1 MTESGLD
8 AVGSILNLT
17 LGLLTLYLVRK
28 NQSVRWN
35 EKIAGLAFAWMFI
48 GKSIVNMSTYLI
60 DSNSSGDIDFEN
72 VVATSTVQFLQGM
85 VMYSDEIFT
94 TTIFILCLFYP
105 IPLLRTERQ
114 IKIGLTLVFSFLIY
128 RAIVFTAFGPNILFI
143 PGAIYF
149 LPGVVWGANYMRFR
163 QLEVTQNIQD
173 AKHIADV
180 SLICLI
186 LLMGGIWLYWP
197 GMLFQANYFYTID
210 IWGGALSSDIY
221 DYSWQAFYAASVGLG
236 ICILF
241 MELYCA
247 TKRRA
252 SPIGIV
258 FLSYFL
264 IGFAGYFILSKT
276 ATTGSSF
283 DQLQM
288 TWDMFTFSVH
298 YDIMRPVIAMFIL
311 LNYGLVKAENP
322 SDFRIA
328 KTGTIVLVVVSTSVL
343 LELVQYVMPFSE
355 IISAAILG
363 IIIAVGVGWE
373 EKVFD
378 NLITEFRPLNDIL
391 DEVHFATP
399 EVELDESFSKKFNLT
414 FLTYIGVSLL
424 LAFVIGV
431 TDGLVGG

>member
-1 MTESGLD
+1 MSESGLD

-17 LGLLTLYLVRK
+17 LGLLTLYLVGRNK
-28 NQSVRWN
+28 SARWN

-72 VVATSTVQFLQGM
+72 VVATSTVQFLQAL

-105 IPLLRTERQ
+105 IPLLRTKRQ
-114 IKIGLTLVFSFLIY
+114 IKIGLTIIFSFLIY

-143 PGAIYF
+143 PGAIYL
-149 LPGVVWGANYMRFR
+149 LPGLVWGANYIRFR
-163 QLEVTQNIQD
+163 QLEITKIESD

-210 IWGGALSSDIY
+210 VWGASLSSDLY
-221 DYSWQAFYAASVGLG
+221 DYSWQAFYAISVGLG
-236 ICILF
+236 ICIMF
-241 MELYCA
+241 MEIYCA
-247 TKRRA
+247 TKRRI

-258 FLSYFL
+258 FLLYFTV
-264 IGFAGYFILSKT
+264 GFAGYFILSKT
-276 ATTGSSF
+276 ATTGSSL
-283 DQLQM
+283 DQLQL

-322 SDFRIA
+322 TDFRIA

-343 LELVQYVMPFSE
+343 LELIQYVIPISE

-373 EKVFD
+373 EKVFN
-378 NLITEFRPLNDIL
+378 NLITEFKPLNDIL
-391 DEVHFATP
+391 DEMHFTTP
-399 EVELDESFSKKFNLT
+399 EIELDGSISKKLNLA
-414 FLTYIGVSLL
+414 FLTYIGVTLL
-424 LAFVIGV
+424 LAFVIGM
-431 TDGLVGG
+431 TDGLGGV

>member
-1 MTESGLD
+1 MSESGLD

-28 NQSVRWN
+28 NKSILWN

-105 IPLLRTERQ
+105 IPLLRTKRQ
-114 IKIGLTLVFSFLIY
+114 IKIGLTVVFSFLIY
-128 RAIVFTAFGPNILFI
+128 RAIVFTAFGPHILFI
-143 PGAIYF
+143 PGAIYL
-149 LPGVVWGANYMRFR
+149 LPGLVWGANYFRFR
-163 QLEVTQNIQD
+163 LFEIKNNASD

-210 IWGGALSSDIY
+210 VWGASLSSNIY

-236 ICILF
+236 VCIMF
-241 MELYCA
+241 MEVYCA
-247 TKRRA
+247 TKRRI

-258 FLSYFL
+258 FLSYFT

-276 ATTGSSF
+276 ATTGSSL
-283 DQLQM
+283 DELQI

-343 LELVQYVMPFSE
+343 LELVQYIMPISE

-373 EKVFD
+373 EKVFN
-378 NLITEFRPLNDIL
+378 NLITDFRPLNDIL
-391 DEVHFATP
+391 KEVNFATP
-399 EVELDESFSKKFNLT
+399 EIQLEDSFSKKFNLA
-414 FLTYIGVSLL
+414 FLIYIGVSLL
-424 LAFVIGV
+424 LAFVIGM